1 MWLAT
6 KNPIIL
12 WISLERHSLHIH
24 HKLLCTHLPLQMY
37 FYLYPLLSCIVLLVG
52 CEMQFCA
59 LLWLFWIFLS
69 CGTFGVVISSNFWN
83 SILGYCWIWK
93 RYRKT
98 WGWGLR
104 IFATGPHTHVSQQES
119 KDILLE
125 QDGVRNIH
133 PCQFR
138 EIAQLWWEGT
148 P

>member
-6 KNPIIL
+6 MNPIIL
-12 WISLERHSLHIH
+12 WISLDRHSLHITPQTSLYSSSSTNAF
-24 HKLLCTHLPLQMY
+24 LLISPTQ
-37 FYLYPLLSCIVLLVG
+37 LYSSSSGMWNAVLCFAKFL
-52 CEMQFCA
+52 
-59 LLWLFWIFLS
+59 WIFLS
-69 CGTFGVVISSNFWN
+69 FGTFGVVISSNFLN

-93 RYRKT
+93 SYRKT

-104 IFATGPHTHVSQQES
+104 IFATGPCTHVSQQES

-133 PCQFR
+133 PRQFR
-138 EIAQLWWEGT
+138 EIAKLWWEGT